1 MNAEKLAYDE
11 FVSPPW
17 AGENA
22 DDFRLNVA
30 MASLR
35 QENWICWSAALEVI
49 APWSNSPALLNG
61 LRGALWRGSRP
72 FETLSERDIYL
83 WLCESEFV
91 GRNLG
96 ADRSPAEC

>member
-22 DDFRLNVA
+22 DDISSIA

-35 QENWICWSAALEVI
+35 QENWICWSAALEVV
-49 APWSNSPALLNG
+49 APWSDSPALLNG
-61 LRGALWRGSRP
+61 L
-72 FETLSERDIYL
+72 
-83 WLCESEFV
+83 
-91 GRNLG
+91 
-96 ADRSPAEC
+96 